1 MDLLPTLLIALI
13 GLVVGLLLGLLA
25 AGLRGKPPADRPAP
39 ARKDSAPAGSVR
51 VWHDRQ
57 GLAVETD
64 GKTLRLPGSL
74 SAEQRSRLVR
84 LSGELAA
91 WLGATA
97 PVAAAPQPRAEQP
110 APAMAPQAGGVALE
124 AGAVDVVA
132 TDAVATDAVA
142 TGAVSM
148 GAAGKSVA
156 AQIDAI
162 LQQKLERSPLAGK
175 AIRLLELPG
184 QGMVVMVGLD
194 KYTDLTQ
201 VPDPKVRAVIA
212 ETVAEWEKGA
222 GPKGSG

>member
-25 AGLRGKPPADRPAP
+25 AGLRGKPPADRSAP
-39 ARKDSAPAGSVR
+39 ARSDSAPPGAVR

-64 GKTLRLPGSL
+64 GKVMRLPGSL
-74 SAEQRSRLVR
+74 SAEQRSRLAR

-91 WLGATA
+91 WLRATP

-110 APAMAPQAGGVALE
+110 APAMAPQA
-124 AGAVDVVA
+124 AGAAPDVVA
-132 TDAVATDAVA
+132 PD
-142 TGAVSM
+142 
-148 GAAGKSVA
+148 AAGRSVA

-162 LQQKLERSPLAGK
+162 LQQKLERSPLGGK

-194 KYTDLTQ
+194 KYTDLAQ
-201 VPDPKVRAVIA
+201 VPDPEVRAVIA
-212 ETVAEWEKGA
+212 ESVAEWEKRA
-222 GPKGSG
+222 GPKGSV